1 LLVGTARTEDAR
13 TARAKKEAAT
23 MVTEGGW
30 EGVWGAKEVLEPEFQ
45 WLLAQALYT
54 AAVARRDI
62 AVEWRDSGGR
72 AGMLPS

>member
-1 LLVGTARTEDAR
+1 
-13 TARAKKEAAT
+13 